1 VQACVKVVGQQV
13 DVTQQCL
20 ADRVPVVL
28 VYTWTGSWGSGV
40 VVNQLQGIVLT
51 CSHVVKSASQGT
63 IL

>member
-13 DVTQQCL
+13 DVMQQCL

-28 VYTWTGSWGSGV
+28 VYTRTGSWGSGV